1 MDNQNQNKLILFS
14 IYIATPALFVVPA
27 ILNIKEH
34 GAIGAAFFMFLGAL
48 QMVMLDLRYKIAF
61 WINFLPLL
69 FIGGLINLIVSVL
82 IFGAVPVRGVALNG
96 ALGAILSFFV
106 IFFLPR
112 MFYKQGDFFVNKF
125 NLSSDIAKLLLEDRY
140 FWKKY
145 AIAIVAFSLIA
156 ALVSS
161 HMK

>member
-1 MDNQNQNKLILFS
+1 MNHQNQNKLILFS

-34 GAIGAAFFMFLGAL
+34 GSIGAAFFMFLGAL

-61 WINFLPLL
+61 WINFVPLFL
-69 FIGGLINLIVSVL
+69 IGGLTNVLVSFS
-82 IFGAVPVRGVALNG
+82 IFGFAPVGGVVSNG

-106 IFFLPR
+106 IFFLPI
-112 MFYKQGDFFVNKF
+112 MFYEQSDLFVNRF

>member
-14 IYIATPALFVVPA
+14 IYIATPALFVVSA
-27 ILNIKEH
+27 IANFKEY
-34 GAIGAAFFMFLGAL
+34 GPIGTAFFMFLGAL

-61 WINFLPLL
+61 WINFLPLF
-69 FIGGLINLIVSVL
+69 FIGVLTNALVSFS
-82 IFGAVPVRGVALNG
+82 IFGFAPVGGSVSNG
-96 ALGAILSFFV
+96 SLGAILSFFV
-106 IFFLPR
+106 ILFLPI
-112 MFYKQGDFFVNKF
+112 MFYKQRNLFVNKF